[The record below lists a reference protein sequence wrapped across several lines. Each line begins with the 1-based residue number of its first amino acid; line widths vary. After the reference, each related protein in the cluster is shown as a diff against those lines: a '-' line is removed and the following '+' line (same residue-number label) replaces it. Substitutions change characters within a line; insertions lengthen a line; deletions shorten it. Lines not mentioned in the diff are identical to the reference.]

1 MEKELHNHYG
11 GPELRRYDRVWQR
24 VAPNLE
30 PYPGYQAM
38 PALAD
43 LPGQST
49 PSAPPTG
56 GVPESQLPGA
66 EQTPCCMGTEAEEML
81 EVLDTFFEDAPAD
94 AKPLWY
100 LGESLKYLASA
111 DLAVFARDWACE
123 RGCRIEHASAEEYGI
138 PMMEV

>member
-1 MEKELHNHYG
+1 MKKLFVSQPMNGKSSDEILKERKYLIAMA
-11 GPELRRYDRVWQR
+11 ET
-24 VAPNLE
+24 
-30 PYPGYQAM
+30 YPGE
-38 PALAD
+38 
-43 LPGQST
+43 T
-49 PSAPPTG
+49 
-56 GVPESQLPGA
+56 
-66 EQTPCCMGTEAEEML
+66 L